1 MSIGTRQ
8 TVIAGGGPG
17 DYLEARHV
25 VLRGTNREIGRA
37 IAEIALT
44 EFDSRPVRAI
54 DPIGGTG
61 LRRAP
66 PKEAESPNAR
76 IVSRDVGRRALTR
89 LQELCPTWRGATYIA
104 LALELDGA
112 RRQA

>member
-1 MSIGTRQ
+1 MSVEPKQ

-44 EFDSRPVRAI
+44 EFASPPLGAI
-54 DPIGGTG
+54 DPTRARAT
-61 LRRAP
+61 RRYYHEHYP
-66 PKEAESPNAR
+66 
-76 IVSRDVGRRALTR
+76 I
-89 LQELCPTWRGATYIA
+89 Y
-104 LALELDGA
+104 
-112 RRQA
+112 

>member
-1 MSIGTRQ
+1 MSIEPEQ

-44 EFDSRPVRAI
+44 EF
-54 DPIGGTG
+54 
-61 LRRAP
+61 
-66 PKEAESPNAR
+66 ESHS
-76 IVSRDVGRRALTR
+76 V
-89 LQELCPTWRGATYIA
+89 
-104 LALELDGA
+104 
-112 RRQA
+112 